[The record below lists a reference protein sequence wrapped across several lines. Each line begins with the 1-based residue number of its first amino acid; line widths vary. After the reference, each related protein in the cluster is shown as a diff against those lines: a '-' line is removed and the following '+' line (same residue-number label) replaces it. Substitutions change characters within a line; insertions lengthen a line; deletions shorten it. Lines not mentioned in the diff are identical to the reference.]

1 MKNKKVENIITA
13 ILAAAVLITGGM
25 SLYSYLS
32 EQKAKNEY
40 DTIRQEAV
48 VEESRVEETEEVQ
61 VKNYPDLQIDF
72 ANLKKTNPDFRG
84 WLYFPALDISYPVVQ
99 GEDNNYYLKHS
110 FEGESVN
117 AGCIFMDCEA
127 SADWSDRNT
136 FVFGH
141 NMRDESM
148 FGSFKNLLK
157 GTVSCKEDP
166 YFYIYTEDKVY
177 IYEIFAYYETR
188 STSDRFAT
196 FTSDATYDDYVQWA
210 TEHSLY
216 ASDADL
222 SDRGNIVSLSTCYGS
237 AGRQRHNVPPGMID
251 TIIFQD
257 KTAVYYTLG
266 CKLNFSETS
275 TIGKTL
281 KEAGV
286 CV

>member
-1 MKNKKVENIITA
+1 M
-13 ILAAAVLITGGM
+13 
-25 SLYSYLS
+25 
-32 EQKAKNEY
+32 
-40 DTIRQEAV
+40 
-48 VEESRVEETEEVQ
+48 EESRVEETEEVQ

-157 GTVSCKEDP
+157 GD
-166 YFYIYTEDKVY
+166 
-177 IYEIFAYYETR
+177 
-188 STSDRFAT
+188 
-196 FTSDATYDDYVQWA
+196 
-210 TEHSLY
+210 
-216 ASDADL
+216 
-222 SDRGNIVSLSTCYGS
+222 G
-237 AGRQRHNVPPGMID
+237 
-251 TIIFQD
+251 
-257 KTAVYYTLG
+257 
-266 CKLNFSETS
+266 KL
-275 TIGKTL
+275 
-281 KEAGV
+281 
-286 CV
+286 

>member
-1 MKNKKVENIITA
+1 MKNKKVENAITA

-32 EQKAKNEY
+32 EQKAKSEY
-40 DTIRQEAV
+40 DAIRQEVV
-48 VEESRVEETEEVQ
+48 VEEPKVEETEEVQ

-157 GTVSCKEDP
+157 GTVSCGENP

-196 FTSDATYDDYVQWA
+196 FTSDASYDDYVQWA

-216 ASDADL
+216 ASDVDL
-222 SDRGNIVSLSTCYGS
+222 SARGNIVSLSTCYGS
-237 AGRQRHNVPPGMID
+237 AGTKKRALLHGVLTETVNKLRLCAPCEPSKRQPENKNK
-251 TIIFQD
+251 Q
-257 KTAVYYTLG
+257 
-266 CKLNFSETS
+266 
-275 TIGKTL
+275 
-281 KEAGV
+281 
-286 CV
+286 

>member
-1 MKNKKVENIITA
+1 MKNKNVENIITA

-40 DTIRQEAV
+40 DAIRQEAV
-48 VEESRVEETEEVQ
+48 VEDPRVEETEEVQ

-196 FTSDATYDDYVQWA
+196 FTSDASYDDYVQWA

-237 AGRQRHNVPPGMID
+237 AGTKRRALLHGVL
-251 TIIFQD
+251 TE
-257 KTAVYYTLG
+257 TAAY
-266 CKLNFSETS
+266 
-275 TIGKTL
+275 
-281 KEAGV
+281 
-286 CV
+286 

>member
-1 MKNKKVENIITA
+1 MKEHRGISRAVRLINS
-13 ILAAAVLITGGM
+13 ILDNGLILLLLLGLAYGCYALWD
-25 SLYSYLS
+25 SQNL
-32 EQKAKNEY
+32 A
-40 DTIRQEAV
+40 QEATAEQYAV
-48 VEESRVEETEEVQ
+48 YKPQEDTLGFAE
-61 VKNYPDLQIDF
+61 LQALNEDVIGWITVYGTPID
-72 ANLKKTNPDFRG
+72 
-84 WLYFPALDISYPVVQ
+84 YPVVQ

-148 FGSFKNLLK
+148 FGSLKNLLK
-157 GTVSCKEDP
+157 GTVSCEENP

-196 FTSDATYDDYVQWA
+196 FTSDASYDDYVQWA

-237 AGRQRHNVPPGMID
+237 AGTKKRALLHGVLM
-251 TIIFQD
+251 
-257 KTAVYYTLG
+257 
-266 CKLNFSETS
+266 ET
-275 TIGKTL
+275 
-281 KEAGV
+281 V
-286 CV
+286 NN

>member
-1 MKNKKVENIITA
+1 M
-13 ILAAAVLITGGM
+13 
-25 SLYSYLS
+25 
-32 EQKAKNEY
+32 
-40 DTIRQEAV
+40 
-48 VEESRVEETEEVQ
+48 VQ
-61 VKNYPDLQIDF
+61 
-72 ANLKKTNPDFRG
+72 R
-84 WLYFPALDISYPVVQ
+84 
-99 GEDNNYYLKHS
+99 EDNNYYLKHS

-157 GTVSCKEDP
+157 GTASCEENP

-196 FTSDATYDDYVQWA
+196 FTSDASYDDYVQWA

-237 AGRQRHNVPPGMID
+237 AGTKRRALLHGVL
-251 TIIFQD
+251 TE
-257 KTAVYYTLG
+257 TAAY
-266 CKLNFSETS
+266 
-275 TIGKTL
+275 
-281 KEAGV
+281 
-286 CV
+286 

>member
-1 MKNKKVENIITA
+1 MKNKKVENAITA

-32 EQKAKNEY
+32 EQKAKSEY
-40 DTIRQEAV
+40 DAIRQEVV
-48 VEESRVEETEEVQ
+48 VEEPKVEETEEVQ

-157 GTVSCKEDP
+157 GTVSCGENS
-166 YFYIYTEDKVY
+166 IY
-177 IYEIFAYYETR
+177 
-188 STSDRFAT
+188 
-196 FTSDATYDDYVQWA
+196 
-210 TEHSLY
+210 
-216 ASDADL
+216 
-222 SDRGNIVSLSTCYGS
+222 
-237 AGRQRHNVPPGMID
+237 
-251 TIIFQD
+251 
-257 KTAVYYTLG
+257 
-266 CKLNFSETS
+266 
-275 TIGKTL
+275 
-281 KEAGV
+281 
-286 CV
+286 

>member
-40 DTIRQEAV
+40 DAIRQEAV
-48 VEESRVEETEEVQ
+48 VEDPRVEETEEVQ

-148 FGSFKNLLK
+148 FGAFKNLLK
-157 GTVSCKEDP
+157 GTASCEENP

-177 IYEIFAYYETR
+177 IYEIFSYYETK

-196 FTSDATYDDYVQWA
+196 FTSDASYDDYVQWA

-216 ASDADL
+216 ASCGFKKFL
-222 SDRGNIVSLSTCYGS
+222 
-237 AGRQRHNVPPGMID
+237 
-251 TIIFQD
+251 
-257 KTAVYYTLG
+257 
-266 CKLNFSETS
+266 
-275 TIGKTL
+275 IGI
-281 KEAGV
+281 
-286 CV
+286 

>member
-1 MKNKKVENIITA
+1 MKNKKIENAVTA
-13 ILAAAVLITGGM
+13 VLAAAVLVTGGM
-25 SLYSYLS
+25 SLNSYLS

-40 DTIRQEAV
+40 DAIREEVVAEPEAA
-48 VEESRVEETEEVQ
+48 EEETGEIIE
-61 VKNYPDLQIDF
+61 KNYPELQINF
-72 ANLKKTNPDFRG
+72 AELKKTNPDFRG

-117 AGCIFMDCEA
+117 AGCIFMDSEA

-148 FGSFKNLLK
+148 FGTFKKLLK
-157 GTVSCKEDP
+157 GTASCEENP
-166 YFYIYTEDKVY
+166 YFYIYMEESVY
-177 IYEIFAYYETR
+177 IYEIFSYYETK
-188 STSDRFAT
+188 SNSDRFAT
-196 FTSDATYDDYVQWA
+196 FTSDASYDDYVQWA

-237 AGRQRHNVPPGMID
+237 AGTKRRALIHGVL
-251 TIIFQD
+251 TE
-257 KTAVYYTLG
+257 K
-266 CKLNFSETS
+266 
-275 TIGKTL
+275 
-281 KEAGV
+281 AGY
-286 CV
+286 